1 MGQYSIGDLESITG
15 IKAHTI
21 RVWEQRYGIL
31 HARRTDT
38 NIRVYNDQDLC
49 YLLNIAIL
57 NEAGV
62 KISRIAVMSPHQLHD
77 EVDRVSCSQSAQE
90 PQLQALILAMVEMD
104 EPAFERCISTSIL
117 QHGLEETM
125 ENLLYPFFYRIGIMW
140 QTHSINPAQEHFIS
154 NLIRQKLIVA
164 IDGQH
169 DHKVGGKKF
178 VLYLPEGEMHEIS
191 LLYSHYLIRKEGHRV
206 VYLGQ
211 SLPFE
216 DLVKVCRIHQ
226 PDFILTVCTSH
237 PRKDDIADYLQMLGQ
252 TFQQSTIL
260 VSGGIVKLY
269 KGDIPENMVVL
280 ADFHQLKDLIRR

>member
-1 MGQYSIGDLESITG
+1 MGQYSIGDLETITG

-49 YLLNIAIL
+49 YLLNVAIL
-57 NEAGV
+57 NESGI
-62 KISRIAVMSPHQLHD
+62 KISRIAVMSETQLHQ
-77 EVDRVSCSQSAQE
+77 EVDKVSTSLSRHE

-104 EPAFERCISTSIL
+104 ETAFERTISTAIL
-117 QHGLEETM
+117 QHGLEDTM

-169 DHKVGGKKF
+169 GSTEGGKKF
-178 VLYLPEGEMHEIS
+178 VLYLPEGEMHEVS
-191 LLYSHYLIRKEGHRV
+191 LLYSHYLIRKAGHKV
-206 VYLGQ
+206 LYLGQ
-211 SLPFE
+211 SLPFD
-216 DLVKVCRIHQ
+216 DLAKVIRVHR
-226 PDFILTVCTSH
+226 PDFILTVMTSH
-237 PRKDDIADYLQMLGQ
+237 PRRDELDSYIQKLGERFSDIR
-252 TFQQSTIL
+252 IL
-260 VSGGIVKLY
+260 VSGGMMRMY
-269 KGDIPENMVVL
+269 KGELPQNIFHL
-280 ADFHQLKDLIRR
+280 QDFQNLKDLVR